1 MVFTCKC
8 IDALSPYCPCYL
20 AETQNC
26 LVCSVLQGKDT
37 CDCNW
42 QGFCIYQEY
51 IWNGKKK
58 KNFRKTVEAKIAEKK
73 AFSDNLVVFKVIL
86 TLPALSR
93 DFSQP
98 GTYVFLKSFD
108 SPTYFEVP
116 ICVMDANE
124 DENSLSFAV
133 QIIGPKTK
141 SLVQENTAFLLRGP
155 YYNGVLGLKYIKGAK
170 NKKCLLI
177 GGGIGQASLVLIAK
191 ALVRGKN
198 EITALLDSGAIN
210 YNPAED
216 YLKNLDVAIRLFAK
230 QDLVLGDLL
239 LNLIEEKNIEMIY
252 SGGSDMQHDFVKSAI
267 VRSGRKIDFAV
278 SNNVQM
284 CCGEGICGSC
294 VVVLGSEKIKF
305 CKAQTEYMI

>member
-1 MVFTCKC
+1 MALNYKC

-20 AETQNC
+20 AENQSC

-42 QGFCIYQEY
+42 QGFCVYQEY
-51 IWNGKKK
+51 LWNGKKK
-58 KNFRKTVEAKIAEKK
+58 KNFRNTVETKIAAKRIYG
-73 AFSDNLVVFKVIL
+73 DNLALFKTI
-86 TLPALSR
+86 LPAPVLSR

-98 GTYVFLKSFD
+98 GSYVFLKSFD
-108 SPTYFEVP
+108 APTYFEVP
-116 ICVMDANE
+116 ICVMDLNE

-141 SLVQENTAFLLRGP
+141 KLAKEENAFLLRGP
-155 YYNGVLGLKYIKGAK
+155 YYNGILGLKYIKGAK
-170 NKKCLLI
+170 NKRCLLI
-177 GGGIGQASLVLIAK
+177 GGGIGQASLVLVAK
-191 ALVRGKN
+191 ALVRGNN
-198 EITALLDSGAIN
+198 EITALLDAGAIK
-210 YNPAED
+210 YNPAEE
-216 YLKNLDVAIRLFAK
+216 YLKNLGVEVQYFEK
-230 QDLVLGDLL
+230 QDLVFGKLL

-252 SGGSDMQHDFVKSAI
+252 SGGSDVQHDFVKSA
-267 VRSGRKIDFAV
+267 VVQSGRRIDFAV

-294 VVVLGSEKIKF
+294 IVTLGSEKIKF